1 MKRYGMILLA
11 ILLSSAGV
19 AVPAQA
25 VGDCPG
31 RTVFAEAQ
39 AWWKPNPGTTGGKD
53 FGHVHVGAC
62 IPERN
67 TLSADTTIPVTVILH
82 ENPGTLQDI
91 SLVFKTDE
99 SETTVAKVAPG
110 FRTCPVTDTCSTTV
124 NVPVDIS
131 KFDRSGLQEIRFR
144 VYVEEP
150 DGNVMHSSLTFQT
163 TIQNGK
169 TVNNVGRM
177 PYLRSKGWYTDYG
190 YCEAD
195 VLSVPLPDEPIS
207 GVWNVTV
214 QQVDHGEEGDVAPS
228 HHSVRLDANAHLGIE
243 GTVLSDGPGPLRERT
258 FAIDTRELSNGTHRL
273 VQRVDC
279 ARDNQVNS
287 GVSVLQFTVRN

>member
-1 MKRYGMILLA
+1 MKRLGMIVLA
-11 ILLSSAGV
+11 VLLSFTGLA
-19 AVPAQA
+19 APAQA

-31 RTVFAEAQ
+31 RTAFAESQ

-62 IPERN
+62 IPDRD
-67 TLSADTTIPVTVILH
+67 TLTADTTIPVTVILH
-82 ENPGTLQDI
+82 ENPGELQDI
-91 SLVFKTDE
+91 SLVFKTAT
-99 SETTVAKVAPG
+99 SETTVAEVPPG
-110 FRTCPVTDTCSTTV
+110 LRTCPVTDTCSTTV
-124 NVPVDIS
+124 DMPIDIS

-144 VYVEEP
+144 VYVNEP

-163 TIQNGK
+163 RISNGRPASD
-169 TVNNVGRM
+169 VSRL
-177 PYLRSKGWYTDYG
+177 PYLRSKGWYTDFG

-195 VLSVPLPDEPIS
+195 VLSVPIPDRPVS

-214 QQVDHGEEGDVAPS
+214 QQADHGPDDVDPT
-228 HHSVRLDANAHLGIE
+228 HHSVRLDANAHLGVA
-243 GTVLSDGPGPLRERT
+243 GTILSDGPGPLSART
-258 FAIDTRELSNGTHRL
+258 FAIDTTQLANGTHRL

-287 GVSVLQFTVRN
+287 GVSVLQFTVQN